1 MSKAKRLLKYAI
13 NPWYGALDETKNHYM
28 AKYIAQSQEKAAV
41 DNAIVESA
49 IGRENFL
56 KQQQDAVDKKNKLI
70 AEQESQ
76 RAEGGGA
83 PVKKTYLGSGG
94 SSGGYI
100 DEEAIKTK
108 KRLGGSK

>member
-13 NPWYGALDETKNHYM
+13 NPWYGALDETKNN
-28 AKYIAQSQEKAAV
+28 YIANQLGKAQ
-41 DNAIVESA
+41 DKAIVQEA
-49 IGRENFL
+49 VRDRETFL
-56 KQQQDAVDKKNKLI
+56 KGQQDAIDKKKELF
-70 AEQESQ
+70 AKQESQ

>member
-1 MSKAKRLLKYAI
+1 MSTAKRLLKYAVAGFPGI
-13 NPWYGALDETKNHYM
+13 YFGAAKETKDH
-28 AKYIAQSQEKAAV
+28 YIAKRLGKAQDKAVVQEAV
-41 DNAIVESA
+41 RD
-49 IGRENFL
+49 RDNFL
-56 KQQQDAVDKKNKLI
+56 REQQNAVDKKKALF

-76 RAEGGGA
+76 RADGGGA

-100 DEEAIKTK
+100 DEEAIKAK